1 MRVYHTVHP
10 KGLTP
15 FEAAKAWYL
24 RVVQKLP
31 WRAVKEQVRTAEGGQ
46 PRRFAVANAAR
57 CVDKQCRTATF
68 RKTGAAACAYENCG
82 RKQLLTQEQK
92 AAIVAFVKK

>member
-31 WRAVKEQVRTAEGGQ
+31 WCAVKEQVRTAEGGK
-46 PRRFAVANAAR
+46 V
-57 CVDKQCRTATF
+57 
-68 RKTGAAACAYENCG
+68 G
-82 RKQLLTQEQK
+82 R
-92 AAIVAFVKK
+92 V